1 MEMNIQNDAVAQ
13 QLYQQRLNSFI
24 ETRTKIENE
33 VNRFFKSLEVDDED
47 FKNACNVQVGAT
59 ARGWL
64 PALWEEPFNPEAYA
78 QQLKRLNDYIQHV
91 RSVSDKLQ
99 MEALACLQAQ

>member
-33 VNRFFKSLEVDDED
+33 VNRFLKSLEVDDDD
-47 FKNACNVQVGAT
+47 FKKACNVQVGT
-59 ARGWL
+59 NARDWL
-64 PALWEEPFNPEAYA
+64 PALWVEPFDQGAYE
-78 QQLKRLNDYIQHV
+78 QQLAKLNQYIQAV
-91 RSVSDKLQ
+91 RTVSDKLQ